1 MGLLLGIGSMSE
13 TRHRTSRR
21 EPLSRHLL
29 AIFNYSLQLL
39 TSTDATQLAS
49 LALAFHLFKVGF
61 TFQVEQLR
69 ASGIK
74 QKRLGSHSALAKLVA
89 RVGVYAKSWQVKQ
102 EKRKL
107 ASSCWHTELAILQS
121 SVLFALH
128 SLYRGLD
135 NSRATMG
142 SPKKEVEQTESNRQF
157 GENCNTPTR

>member
-21 EPLSRHLL
+21 
-29 AIFNYSLQLL
+29 
-39 TSTDATQLAS
+39 
-49 LALAFHLFKVGF
+49 
-61 TFQVEQLR
+61 
-69 ASGIK
+69 
-74 QKRLGSHSALAKLVA
+74 ALAKLVAAGAPQLLLGLRYWLLPTAA
-89 RVGVYAKSWQVKQ
+89 RVGVYAKPWQVKQ

-142 SPKKEVEQTESNRQF
+142 SPKMEAEQTESNRQF